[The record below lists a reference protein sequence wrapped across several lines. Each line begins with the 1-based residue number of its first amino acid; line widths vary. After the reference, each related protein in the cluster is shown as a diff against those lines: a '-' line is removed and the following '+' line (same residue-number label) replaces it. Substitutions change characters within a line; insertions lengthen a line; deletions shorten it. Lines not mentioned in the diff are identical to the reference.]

1 MVTGS
6 RPTHRLR
13 VRADGRCSV
22 RATLRAA
29 NAPTPPD
36 VGDIRTDDS
45 TLARKYIRDTRA
57 AAMAA
62 LVKKMETDDQFE
74 MFVRWSFPDE
84 AFDTFEAWLEAQQ
97 TDDTEQAIS
106 DLWRGGGQWMIYGL
120 ALLLRVQ
127 IFVHTVDIDTNE
139 LSGPNGGTELVD
151 AREAEAGGIVHL
163 AAMRGEDGQYDH
175 FDVLLDGSTIEEG
188 MEPLGQRRRP
198 SSPARH
204 LIRPRGSALATSHP
218 SGHRGARL
226 VAWAALNVLAL
237 AICLNVPPAA
247 NTGEPMSIRLAQV
260 AQQVLQQATHLF
272 DSSGPGAFDPSSAA
286 WVHANLQ
293 NEPLASSMALS
304 IIPSHL
310 AMPQVPEVVVM

>member
-1 MVTGS
+1 MCDAPKPDH
-6 RPTHRLR
+6 RPRPPLGPLPAQPAVVASPAKR
-13 VRADGRCSV
+13 RPSPA
-22 RATLRAA
+22 ARAA
-29 NAPTPPD
+29 PPAPADAAESSQTTTDGSAPASAPAPAPAPAPEPAPAAVPAPAPAPPAAPPPAAAAAAPSALD
-36 VGDIRTDDS
+36 PPEVLDADDFPWS
-45 TLARKYIRDTRA
+45 GALARANETFGGAPLRTLQRRA
-57 AAMAA
+57 
-62 LVKKMETDDQFE
+62 V
-74 MFVRWSFPDE
+74 
-84 AFDTFEAWLEAQQ
+84 
-97 TDDTEQAIS
+97 
-106 DLWRGGGQWMIYGL
+106 
-120 ALLLRVQ
+120 
-127 IFVHTVDIDTNE
+127 N
-139 LSGPNGGTELVD
+139 
-151 AREAEAGGIVHL
+151 

-198 SSPARH
+198 SSPARN
-204 LIRPRGSALATSHP
+204 LIRPRGSALANSHP

-247 NTGEPMSIRLAQV
+247 STGEPISIRLAQV